1 MTKVYS
7 VYEFLEKVEKE
18 PLKWIGY
25 CEVIITR
32 SGSLF
37 IAEPSH
43 VTSITNYVCEK
54 YGHTPDDLRKEIMAI
69 NSLSIEF
76 LVDKYNLVAGLVF
89 WVFIK
94 WKNQQISKTYTE
106 YITI

>member
-94 WKNQQISKTYTE
+94 
-106 YITI
+106 